1 MAGAA
6 ELSLLLLL
14 SATTMSPEV
23 NAGTQADAQSTPA
36 LASSGATVKADDE
49 ECAVVDVAASTAT
62 LHEAQQQ
69 ARAAGASA
77 PCVRVLLGQRVF
89 RLVEPLVLS
98 AADSHTTF
106 VGGEITT
113 GIDVPA
119 DAWNLSA
126 YREVG
131 TASSPVVASL
141 EVSRLLN
148 STEWGKVA
156 GSGTSGIGAGEHLS
170 LLVQLGGIWRP
181 MTVARWP
188 NIPFDY
194 GDVPPVNWTTISAT
208 CPCAGAPGGG
218 CGTGAPSTACGV
230 GCSSFQWADDTDR
243 PMRWVTAA
251 EEGRLFIHG
260 FFKYLWRDHFAPITK
275 VDVANRQLS
284 TNISIGSTSGITNDS
299 FYYAYGIHGEPACFC
314 EF

>member
-1 MAGAA
+1 M
-6 ELSLLLLL
+6 LLWKHLLWVL
-14 SATTMSPEV
+14 GLATSEAT
-23 NAGTQADAQSTPA
+23 ADAE
-36 LASSGATVKADDE
+36 K
-49 ECAVVDVAASTAT
+49 CAVVDVAASTAT

-77 PCVRVLLGQRVF
+77 PCVRVLLGARVF

-113 GIDVPA
+113 AIDVPV
-119 DAWNLSA
+119 DAWKLPA
-126 YREVG
+126 DREVG
-131 TASSPVVASL
+131 STASSQAGTAIATL
-141 EVSRLLN
+141 EVSPLVN
-148 STEWGKVA
+148 STGWGKVT
-156 GSGTSGIGAGEHLS
+156 GSATSSVPGEHLS
-170 LLVQLGGIWRP
+170 LLVHVDGIWRP

-188 NIPFDY
+188 NVPFDY

-218 CGTGAPSTACGV
+218 CGAGAPSSTCGV
-230 GCSSFQWADDTDR
+230 NCSFFQWANDTDR
-243 PMRWVTAA
+243 PTRWVTAA

-275 VDVANRQLS
+275 VDVTNRQLS
-284 TNISIGSTSGITNDS
+284 TNVSIGSVSGITNDS
-299 FYYAYGIHGEPACFC
+299 FYYAYGIHGEPRVLSSVPDLHEIQFQCAMLRTIAC
-314 EF
+314 